1 MFRNAQFRVS
11 PRHGE
16 RGSRFVLDTA
26 SDALPQFVP
35 VVVTGANDGLGR
47 AVVELATDDGGNLDK
62 PMPGQG
68 GILIYEQFRYDGS
81 DTAITTYSDKDTVD
95 AGSPVQVITGAGH
108 VKIAY
113 RNTSAATFYTRADYP
128 TARVMVAGVSIATP
142 TVAVG
147 NMLTPGVGNDTD
159 GYWKETSDAA
169 EAWLI
174 VTSVDAS
181 TDTVEAVLNF

>member
-1 MFRNAQFRVS
+1 MFRNAQFLVS

-47 AVVELATDDGGNLDK
+47 AVVELATDSGGNKDK
-62 PMPGQG
+62 PLPGQG
-68 GILIYEQFRYDGS
+68 GILVYEQFRYDGS

-159 GYWKETSDAA
+159 GDG
-169 EAWLI
+169 
-174 VTSVDAS
+174 SVDQLH
-181 TDTVEAVLNF
+181 EHRRVLHIGIHSFL